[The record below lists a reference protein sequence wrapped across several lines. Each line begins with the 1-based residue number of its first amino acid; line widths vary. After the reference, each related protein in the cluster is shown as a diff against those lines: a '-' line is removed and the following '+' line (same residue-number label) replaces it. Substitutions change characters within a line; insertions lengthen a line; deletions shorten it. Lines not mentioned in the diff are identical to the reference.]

1 MLHGSAPIPY
11 CKNNYFFQMDNNE
24 EREDILDS
32 DILQDCSIDST
43 RKHEEELEDVYSQL
57 AQKERDLV
65 LAAELGKAL
74 LEENNLLLQKQEDFA
89 QEIQQVKEVS
99 EQEKYE
105 LRRQLEQLQT
115 EFDNRLLDL
124 QDEVISQKDEQAN
137 HEAVMRSSDRKR
149 QEIIDD
155 LMEQNQR
162 LAVQLKQASQT
173 EIELH
178 NEVEK
183 LREQVNVKKSTMHSH
198 THLLETLRE
207 EVEILTTAKSEMEK
221 RLSSVIEE
229 RNSLNCSIEETN
241 DKAHMWERQNRE
253 TEAQLRLRDSEL
265 KELREHNQQ
274 LSEQVENFKLKMS
287 LGESFQGS
295 NSLMAELE
303 NELSMSM
310 PVSNYSSGF
319 KLGDYDE
326 IECDED
332 FEDDGGSM
340 EVEMPPIGHAFAQDN
355 FGGIYTQLLQL
366 FAVLKDDN
374 LEDDDDVDDEFGA
387 ITEKTVLDLIQEIK
401 QLVQAKISNISNSES
416 DSIRGGL
423 EIELKQMREELY
435 IAYGQLE
442 ALRTEIDRQDK
453 ELRQK
458 SIEVE
463 AVTSKVTSFDEH
475 FRTHDIS
482 HLFLSPEKVAA
493 AHQISEHD
501 SILQE
506 LELKQEDNLSKD
518 LLIFQLQEERDKAQ
532 ARIDKSEKEIEIT
545 KKDLMALDAQL
556 LSTIQQKATLS
567 HQLDEWQV
575 DIHELLN
582 KRLKSELSKQEEKYQ
597 KQQQAS
603 SSTDQ
608 KKAHSSPRRFSLW
621 PSTR

>member
-463 AVTSKVTSFDEH
+463 AVTSK
-475 FRTHDIS
+475 
-482 HLFLSPEKVAA
+482 
-493 AHQISEHD
+493 ISEHD